1 MLNKVMLIGNL
12 GQEPDTRYMPSG
24 GAVTNIS
31 VATSKRWKDKSTGD
45 QKEAT
50 EWHKVAA
57 FGKLAEIMAE
67 YLHKGSKVYIEGSLR
82 TRKWEKDGQNHY
94 TTEIVADQMKMLD
107 SKGQGQS
114 GGRGGPPT
122 SNTPPP
128 AGAPDKQYTD
138 TDFDDDIP
146 F

>member
-12 GQEPDTRYMPSG
+12 GADPDNRYMPSG
-24 GAVTNIS
+24 KAVTNIS
-31 VATSKRWKDKSTGD
+31 VATSKRWKDRDSGE

-57 FGKLAEIMAE
+57 FGRLAEVMAE
-67 YLHKGSKVYIEGSLR
+67 YLRKGSKVYIEGSLR
-82 TRKWEKDGQNHY
+82 TRKWQDQQGNDRW
-94 TTEIVADQMKMLD
+94 TTEIICDQMTMLD
-107 SKGQGQS
+107 TRRQGAASQQPS
-114 GGRGGPPT
+114 E
-122 SNTPPP
+122 SYTPPSSGKTDGP
-128 AGAPDKQYTD
+128 YTD